1 MVRQGWFPGRRAKSQ
16 IEVESRSAGIG
27 SLLFMGSAAAKRRPG
42 VKAVHGVFFDDE
54 RAAVSFDVLVD
65 FTVRDRAA
73 LRAALVAELV
83 PRFPD
88 CAIVVNF
95 DTDYS
100 D

>member
-1 MVRQGWFPGRRAKSQ
+1 MHCHADWDNRLCGVPLRRIDRDA
-16 IEVESRSAGIG
+16 IE
-27 SLLFMGSAAAKRRPG
+27 AAAKRHPG

-54 RAAVSFDVLVD
+54 HAAVAFDVLVD

-73 LRAALVAELV
+73 LRSAILADLA
-83 PRFPD
+83 PRFP
-88 CAIVVNF
+88 CRTLSLNF

>member
-16 IEVESRSAGIG
+16 IEVGSRSAGIG
-27 SLLFMGSAAAKRRPG
+27 SLLFMGSAAAKRHSG

-73 LRAALVAELV
+73 LRDALVAELA
-83 PRFPD
+83 PRLPNRTLD
-88 CAIVVNF
+88 INF

>member
-1 MVRQGWFPGRRAKSQ
+1 MRQGWFPGRRAKSQ
-16 IEVESRSAGIG
+16 VEVGSRSAGIG

-54 RAAVSFDVLVD
+54 RAVVSFDVLVD

-73 LRAALVAELV
+73 LRDAILADLA
-83 PRFPD
+83 PCFPGRTLSL
-88 CAIVVNF
+88 NF